1 MKLFLFQMTYIL
13 AWSKQSGTLPSKATE
28 RNGVL
33 VIPNLQPE
41 DAGTYMCTGSD
52 IMSTDTAVAVLTV
65 SGRYWYSTVVQLIYS
80 FTLFSQLSHQLL

>member
-1 MKLFLFQMTYIL
+1 MTYIL

-65 SGRYWYSTVVQLIYS
+65 SGRYWYSNGTLQVSSWSTVLYYS
-80 FTLFSQLSHQLL
+80 LN

>member
-1 MKLFLFQMTYIL
+1 MTYIL

-65 SGRYWYSTVVQLIYS
+65 SGRYWYWYSTVVQLVNS